1 MFRLRIVSLSPTA
14 VLAGAASA
22 RSLRRRM
29 IPRSTDGHG
38 MDIVAHAL
46 WAGVGVALARRKMPI
61 DRRTA
66 GLTVA
71 LAVLPDVLQLLPLL
85 AWILS
90 TNGALETLSAY
101 SLASPGTEPALPP
114 VVALVTHH
122 LHCIAHSAI
131 VAATATAACWLWLR
145 RFWLPLAG
153 WWLHIVIDVFTHSA
167 DFYPSPVLYPL
178 TMWGFDGVAWNAPWF
193 LAANY
198 AALVAAGAWL
208 FATRRRAERDGRRI
222 SR

>member
-1 MFRLRIVSLSPTA
+1 
-14 VLAGAASA
+14 
-22 RSLRRRM
+22 
-29 IPRSTDGHG
+29 

-61 DRRTA
+61 ERRTA

-122 LHCIAHSAI
+122 LHCVAHSAI
-131 VAATATAACWLWLR
+131 VAAAATAACWLWLR

-153 WWLHIVIDVFTHSA
+153 WWLHVVIDVFTHSA

-198 AALVAAGAWL
+198 AALGAAGAWL